1 MAARLFF
8 IPKAIPLN
16 TTGALMSGAKANFF
30 ITGTTDRQNTF
41 SDKALTAANANPVVA
56 DGNGV
61 FGPIYLDDS
70 LNYKVDLTDSDD
82 NSLAGYPI
90 DDLATGTAAAGVT
103 VADAGAYFADTE
115 VEAVLQD
122 IGNNFCKKNRA
133 ETVTSAWIFAALN
146 MQDSVL
152 TRPSFKDYSF
162 VENAVSSS
170 SGTAT
175 YDLETGNVFTTL
187 LSENI
192 TTVTLSNPPASGEY
206 GEMTIIFTQDGAA
219 GAYTVTWPAA
229 VKWPAGTAPTISTGN
244 DAIDIV
250 TLITRD
256 GGTTWFGNFSQA
268 FA

>member
-16 TTGALMSGAKANFF
+16 TTGALMSGAKANFY

-152 TRPSFKDYSF
+152 TRPVFTDYGITH
-162 VENAVSSS
+162 NAVSSS
-170 SGTAT
+170 SGTLT
-175 YDLETGNVFTTL
+175 IDLETGNSFSTTL
-187 LSENI
+187 TENI
-192 TTVTLSNPPASGEY
+192 TTLTISNPPATGTY
-206 GEMTIIFTQDGAA
+206 GQFTLEVTQDGAG
-219 GAYTVTWPAA
+219 GAYTLAQPAS
-229 VKWPAGTAPTISTGN
+229 VKAPGGTAPVISTGN
-244 DAIDIV
+244 DAIDEL
-250 TLITRD
+250 TYRTRD
-256 GGTTWFGNFSQA
+256 GGTTWKLDFSQA
-268 FA
+268 YA